1 MKALL
6 ALEDGAW
13 FAGQSFTGQ
22 GEAGGEVIFNTG
34 MSGYQEILTDPSY
47 YGQMVCMTYPLIGNY
62 GVNLD
67 DVESARVHCPA
78 FIVKE
83 CCKKPSNW
91 RATESL
97 PDYLVRHGIMGL
109 EGIDTRALTRHLR
122 INGAMR
128 GMISTGNIT
137 PEELAAKAKALPSM
151 EGANLVDFVAPTGP
165 YYWSGTGP
173 VSASMDGDLPL
184 WPENSTDQIRV
195 VVYDYGIK
203 WNILRLL
210 AAENLTMLVVP
221 PLFPA
226 ECVKKL
232 APHGVFLSNGPGDP
246 ATLTGAIAIIKELC
260 EAYPVG
266 GICLGHQLLGIALG
280 GTSFKLKF
288 GHHGINHPV
297 RDDITRKI
305 EISSQNHGFCV
316 DISSL
321 PFLEQ
326 THVNLNDN
334 TLEGFRHR
342 TKPIFSVQHHPEA
355 GPGPHDS
362 QYFFGRFRRMLE
374 TGRVQ

>member
-1 MKALL
+1 MKAIL
-6 ALEDGAW
+6 ALEDGTW
-13 FAGQSFTGQ
+13 FTGQSFTGH

-62 GVNLD
+62 GVNLE
-67 DVESARVHCPA
+67 DVESSRIHCPA
-78 FIVKE
+78 LIVKE

-91 RATESL
+91 RAKESL
-97 PDYLVRHGIMGL
+97 PDYLTRHGVMGL

-122 INGAMR
+122 IHGAMR
-128 GMISTGNIT
+128 GIISTTAVPPGD
-137 PEELAAKAKALPSM
+137 LVAKARALPSM
-151 EGANLVDFVAPTGP
+151 EGANLIDFVAPTEP
-165 YYWSGTGP
+165 YYWTAAGP
-173 VSASMDGDLPL
+173 APAHMDGDMPL
-184 WPENSTDQIRV
+184 WPAGGGDFRV
-195 VVYDYGIK
+195 IVYDYGIK

-210 AAENLTMLVVP
+210 KAQNLAILVVP
-221 PLFPA
+221 PNFA
-226 ECVKKL
+226 VEAVKKL
-232 APHGVFLSNGPGDP
+232 SPHGIFLSNGPGDP
-246 ATLTGAIAIIKELC
+246 ATLTEAVAIIKEIC
-260 EAYPVG
+260 ELYPVA

-280 GTSFKLKF
+280 GSSFKLKF

-297 RDDITRKI
+297 RDDITGKI

-316 DISSL
+316 DISRL
-321 PFLEQ
+321 AFLEQ
-326 THVNLNDN
+326 THLNLNDQ

-374 TGRVQ
+374 TGQVQ

>member
-1 MKALL
+1 MKAIL
-6 ALEDGAW
+6 ALEDGTW
-13 FAGQSFTGQ
+13 FAGQSFTGP

-62 GVNLD
+62 GVNLE
-67 DVESARVHCPA
+67 DVESSRVHCPA

-91 RATESL
+91 RSKESL
-97 PDYLVRHGIMGL
+97 PEYLMRHGVMGL

-122 INGAMR
+122 IHGAMR
-128 GMISTGNIT
+128 GVISTADLT
-137 PEELAAKAKALPSM
+137 PEELTAKAKALPSM
-151 EGANLVDFVAPTGP
+151 EGANLVDFVAPKEAYHWTAD
-165 YYWSGTGP
+165 GP
-173 VSASMDGDLPL
+173 VTAPVADGLPQ
-184 WPENSTDQIRV
+184 WPADAPDKLRV
-195 VVYDYGIK
+195 IVYDYGIK

-210 AAENLTMLVVP
+210 AAENLSILVVP
-221 PLFPA
+221 PLFP
-226 ECVKKL
+226 VKSVQKL
-232 APHGVFLSNGPGDP
+232 SPHGVFLSNGPGDP
-246 ATLTGAIAIIKELC
+246 ATLTEAIAIIRALC
-260 EAYPVG
+260 DLYPVA

-316 DISSL
+316 DISRL
-321 PFLEQ
+321 DFLEQ
-326 THVNLNDN
+326 THLNLNDQ

-362 QYFFGRFRRMLE
+362 QYFFARFRRMLE
-374 TGRVQ
+374 TGQVQ